1 MDSTTELLPHDI
13 NGLPKSPR
21 GCETRSDLRNQQQR
35 SQNVN
40 RKRFQSVFIVARQ
53 AGLARR
59 ASSASFSRSGFTDAL
74 RRLRRESKVAHENV
88 MSCPCVH
95 EARFAAPTIP
105 DDDNVYRK
113 ASKAV
118 GGLVSMRRQPSTP
131 GSGGRHAPDRR
142 SVRVHDINSNAKHDS
157 QCTEEVQINGVV
169 GTASSRCFET
179 DVAPCHCAPT
189 PDPDS
194 KQRSTYSISGGH
206 ASRGNVS
213 TNNFAMCD
221 TMAVEMAPNMVDLQS
236 ELEWLAPIAN
246 FNRNFEMRDAR
257 NTQDEVSDNLQ
268 ESSTI
273 VQAPV
278 QGHITTDI
286 DDACD
291 QNVTGPQEVESPP
304 ELDAGYQ
311 TSDSGL
317 SVTDELT
324 TEHLTPAQSML
335 ELLSANVDGRFGSF
349 YSVSNH
355 SLIPEPHIQEMDFAY
370 SRPEMC
376 ESRFSWGSSVYSNDM
391 DFADDNDTWW
401 KPKPLV
407 VNKDP
412 QAPPPIPQRNPLRL
426 LRRLSSGPKG
436 SGESVRASKNI
447 HNLQLDLSR
456 LRKEDSRSSLRDL
469 KFSRRRSHVLGSRH
483 KPQQTGNET
492 EPQLALPGHILD
504 AMQSSAQQSEAAAK
518 HVDKKKTRRSP
529 KSNIT
534 STAHSRSQSTKEI
547 ISGST
552 YAQQL
557 MKARGHTRAASDP
570 IRQASTREGTSYKW
584 NEVMPAD
591 EPIRRTCIS
600 SLTNEHKPRKPAAA
614 LAINKQ
620 LPPLPWMV
628 EMSQGK
634 VEV

>member
-1 MDSTTELLPHDI
+1 MDSTTELLAHDI
-13 NGLPKSPR
+13 DGLPKSPR
-21 GCETRSDLRNQQQR
+21 GCEAHSDLRNQQQR
-35 SQNVN
+35 SRNVN
-40 RKRFQSVFIVARQ
+40 RKRIQSKSTVARQ
-53 AGLARR
+53 AGLARQ
-59 ASSASFSRSGFTDAL
+59 ASTASFSRSGFIDAL
-74 RRLRRESKVAHENV
+74 RRLRRESTVAREDV
-88 MSCPCVH
+88 MSCRCMF

-105 DDDNVYRK
+105 DHDNVYRRALK
-113 ASKAV
+113 AI
-118 GGLVSMRRQPSTP
+118 GGLVSMWRQPSTP
-131 GSGGRHAPDRR
+131 GFGGPCAPDRR
-142 SVRVHDINSNAKHDS
+142 SVRVHDINSNAKRDS
-157 QCTEEVQINGVV
+157 QCSEDVQTNGAV
-169 GTASSRCFET
+169 GTASSRRFET

-189 PDPDS
+189 PDRCS

-206 ASRGNVS
+206 ADRGNVS
-213 TNNFAMCD
+213 TNNFEICD
-221 TMAVEMAPNMVDLQS
+221 TMAVAMAPNMVDLQS
-236 ELEWLAPIAN
+236 ELEWLAPIAYFNHN
-246 FNRNFEMRDAR
+246 FGLWDAG

-278 QGHITTDI
+278 QGNIATNI

-311 TSDSGL
+311 TSDSDL

-324 TEHLTPAQSML
+324 AEHSAPAQSML

-349 YSVSNH
+349 YSVSNQ
-355 SLIPEPHIQEMDFAY
+355 SLIPKPQIQEMDFAY

-376 ESRFSWGSSVYSNDM
+376 QSRFSWGSSVYSNDM
-391 DFADDNDTWW
+391 DFANDNNAWW

-447 HNLQLDLSR
+447 YNLQLDLSR
-456 LRKEDSRSSLRDL
+456 LRKEDSRSSLRNL
-469 KFSRRRSHVLGSRH
+469 KFSRRRSHVSGSKHR
-483 KPQQTGNET
+483 PQQTGNET
-492 EPQLALPGHILD
+492 EPQLALPGHIID
-504 AMQSSAQQSEAAAK
+504 AMQSSAQQTEAAAK
-518 HVDKKKTRRSP
+518 HVNRKKTRRGP
-529 KSNIT
+529 KSNGT
-534 STAHSRSQSTKEI
+534 STAHSRSQSAKEI
-547 ISGST
+547 ISGPI

-557 MKARGHTRAASDP
+557 MKARGHARAASDP
-570 IRQASTREGTSYKW
+570 IRQASPREGISCKW
-584 NEVMPAD
+584 NESMPAD
-591 EPIRRTCIS
+591 EPVRRTCIS
-600 SLTNEHKPRKPAAA
+600 SLTNEHKPRRPAAA

-628 EMSQGK
+628 EMSKGK